1 MKIAIAGKGGVG
13 KTFVSATLSRLLARD
28 GYEVLAVDADPNLNL
43 GFSLGL
49 GYDESNSITPLSDNN
64 ELVKEKTGVA
74 PEEALGNIFNMNPP
88 VKDIVDRFAVTA
100 PDDVKLLVMGT
111 VKGGG
116 SGCMCGANAL
126 LRVLLQ
132 HMLIQRGE
140 VLIMDMVAGLE
151 HLGRGTARRMDAML
165 VVIEPRMKSV
175 DTVRRI
181 LKMAEEIEVETVLA
195 VGNKVLR
202 PKDEAFVREKMAELG
217 VPVISIIPYDQEVA
231 DADMEG
237 VPVIDYNEDAPAVL
251 AVKKLEEYM
260 PHHHIQDM
268 FLATRHGLCLRDYQG
283 HIAPPE
289 GRRYHR
295 GQREG
300 NLHRV
305 REHLRRRRG

>member
-1 MKIAIAGKGGVG
+1 VRKLKIAVAGKGGVG

-28 GYEVLAVDADPNLNL
+28 GYSVLAVDADPNLNL
-43 GFSLGL
+43 GYSLGVD
-49 GYDESNSITPLSDNN
+49 YDVTNQIVPLSEND
-64 ELVKEKTGVA
+64 ELVREKTGVA
-74 PEEALGNIFNMNPP
+74 PEQALGNIFNMNPR
-88 VKDIVDRFAVTA
+88 VNDIVDRFGVNA
-100 PDDVKLLVMGT
+100 PDNVKLLVMGT

-116 SGCMCGANAL
+116 TGCMCGANAL
-126 LRVLLQ
+126 LRVLIQ

-202 PKDEAFVREKMAELG
+202 PKDEKFIRNKMGELG
-217 VPVISIIPYDQEVA
+217 VPVISIIPYDQAVA

-237 VPVIDYNEDAPAVL
+237 KPTIDYDPDSL
-251 AVKKLEEYM
+251 AVKAVGELEKYLIERFK
-260 PHHHIQDM
+260 P
-268 FLATRHGLCLRDYQG
+268 
-283 HIAPPE
+283 
-289 GRRYHR
+289 
-295 GQREG
+295 
-300 NLHRV
+300 
-305 REHLRRRRG
+305 